1 MRKKLTALLI
11 LLVILVTGLSGCS
24 KQENKEAGLLN
35 NSVKDGQ
42 TGNGKTKEA
51 TMGRYMEQTVKLP
64 ELSAEQPIIKILKN
78 KDKQIEVYTLETD
91 KYVCYQLLDDM
102 TWESS
107 LPGWLNNDSILSTDN
122 NKVVSEICM
131 GEDGNYYGIL
141 NDYSNN
147 SMQSRIVRSAD
158 GGNTVETMSIPY
170 LEEETTTN
178 DYKHYPYVSNLQV
191 MEDGNIVLNEL
202 YSDSLLIFSPEGKEI
217 DKIQVGE
224 LQSYITSGEDI
235 ITLNEEGTGI
245 MFYNPVQ
252 KKIQRTVDFDNNAS
266 DNAYAMRAD
275 KTLLL
280 GNSDGIHRLQ
290 QDGTLWETVVDGSLN
305 SMSMPT
311 LGFNSLFVTEGE
323 QEEYYAVY
331 GETEGGYQLV
341 RYVFDQ
347 NVASVPS
354 KEITVYSLRENDTI
368 RQAISLFQAG
378 NTDIKVNYV
387 VAMEEEDS
395 NVTDY
400 IRALNTELLAG
411 NGADVLVLDGLP
423 VDSYIDKGVL
433 ADLKELVKP
442 LEESGEL
449 MNNITGCYE
458 QDGKVYNIPIRFS
471 FPVIA
476 GKPDAIQAADSL
488 SDIVNYIKQTNNK
501 PYLKST
507 SYKRLLEDYL
517 ALYSGDL
524 FQNGRLN
531 EENFTAFLT
540 NVKTI
545 ADNIKAT
552 ENDERVM
559 GASKSYEKMFLG
571 GTLFKGD
578 LVSIRQESETA
589 MLQIKNIFDTMLL
602 FEVLKDDK
610 FEQHSINGMFIP
622 GGLVGLN
629 SKSKESD
636 IARQFISFLFG
647 AKVQDTNVFDGFPV
661 NSKSLKEWTAKKDSN
676 ISIAV
681 TDENGNML
689 SALWPAEEDRN
700 TILNLA
706 QEVNQPINTN
716 YILNSL
722 IIEEVLPFL
731 KGEIDESQAMTAVK
745 SKVNTYLAE

>member
-1 MRKKLTALLI
+1 MRRKLTALLI
-11 LLVILVTGLSGCS
+11 LLVILVTGLPGCS
-24 KQENKEAGLLN
+24 KQDNKETGLVN

-42 TGNGKTKEA
+42 TGNGMTKEP

-64 ELSAEQPIIKILKN
+64 ELSAEQPIIKVLKN

-91 KYVCYQLLDDM
+91 KYVCYRLLDDM

-107 LPGWLNNDSILSTDN
+107 LPGWLNNESIQSA
-122 NKVVSEICM
+122 NKIVSEICM
-131 GEDGNYYGIL
+131 GEDGNYYGIY
-141 NDYSNN
+141 NDYSDN
-147 SMQSRIVRSAD
+147 SMKSRIVRSAD
-158 GGNTVETMSIPY
+158 GGKTVEFMEIPY

-178 DYKHYPYVSNLQV
+178 DYKHYPYIFNLQV
-191 MEDGNIVLNEL
+191 MKAGNIVLNEL
-202 YSDSLLIFSPEGKEI
+202 YSNTLIVFSPEGKEI
-217 DKIQVGE
+217 DKIRVGE
-224 LQSYITSGEDI
+224 RQSYITSGEDI
-235 ITLNEEGTGI
+235 ITLSEEGTGI
-245 MFYNPVQ
+245 MFYNPAQ
-252 KKIQRTVDFDNNAS
+252 KKIERTVDFINNAS
-266 DNAYAMRAD
+266 DNAYAIRGD
-275 KTLLL
+275 GTLLL
-280 GNSDGIHRLQ
+280 GNSGGIHRLQ
-290 QDGTLWETVVDGSLN
+290 QDGTLWETVVDGALN

-341 RYVFDQ
+341 RYVFDR

-368 RQAISLFQAG
+368 RQAISLFQAE

-387 VAMEEEDS
+387 VAMEEEDG

-411 NGADVLVLDGLP
+411 NGADILVLDGLP
-423 VDSYIDKGVL
+423 VDSYIEKGVL
-433 ADLKELVKP
+433 ADLKDLVKP

-458 QDGKVYNIPIRFS
+458 KDGKVYNMPIRFS

-488 SDIVNYIKQTNNK
+488 SNIVNYIKQTDNK

-517 ALYSGDL
+517 ALYSEDL
-524 FQNGRLN
+524 FQNGRLK

-559 GASKSYEKMFLG
+559 GASKSYEKMFSG

-578 LVSIRQESETA
+578 VVSIRQESESV

-610 FEQHSINGMFIP
+610 LEQRSINRRFIP

-629 SKSKESD
+629 SKSKEID

-647 AKVQDTNVFDGFPV
+647 TKVQDTNVFDGFPV
-661 NSKSLKEWTAKKDSN
+661 NSKSLKEWTAKIDSN

-689 SALWPAEEDRN
+689 SAVWPAEEDRN

-706 QEVNQPINTN
+706 EEVNQPINTN
-716 YILNSL
+716 YILNNL
-722 IIEEVLPFL
+722 LIEEVLPFL
-731 KGEIDESQAMTAVK
+731 NGEIDESQAMSAVK
-745 SKVNTYLAE
+745 AKVNTYLAE

>member
-11 LLVILVTGLSGCS
+11 LLVIVVTGLPGCS
-24 KQENKEAGLLN
+24 KQENKEAGMIN
-35 NSVKDGQ
+35 NSGKDGQ
-42 TGNGKTKEA
+42 TGNGKTNEP
-51 TMGRYMEQTVKLP
+51 TMGRYMEQAVKLP

-78 KDKQIEVYTLETD
+78 KDKQIEVYTLEVD
-91 KYVCYQLLDDM
+91 KYVCYRLLDDM

-107 LPGWLNNDSILSTDN
+107 QPGWLNNELILNGN
-122 NKVVSEICM
+122 NMVISDICM
-131 GEDGNYYGIL
+131 GEDGNYYGIH
-141 NDYSNN
+141 NDYSDNT
-147 SMQSRIVRSAD
+147 MKSRIVRSSD
-158 GGNTVETMSIPY
+158 GGNTVEFMEIPY

-178 DYKHYPYVSNLQV
+178 NYKHYPYVSDLQV
-191 MEDGNIVLNEL
+191 TKDGNIVLDEFFAKTL
-202 YSDSLLIFSPEGKEI
+202 MVFSPEGKEI
-217 DKIQVGE
+217 DKLRVGE
-224 LQSYITSGEDI
+224 QQSYITSGENI

-245 MFYNPVQ
+245 MFYNPGQ
-252 KKIQRTVDFDNNAS
+252 KKIERTIDFKNKAS
-266 DNAYAMRAD
+266 DNAYAMRED
-275 KTLLL
+275 GTLLL
-280 GNSDGIHRLQ
+280 GNYGGIHRLQ

-311 LGFNSLFVTEGE
+311 IGFNRLFVTEGE

-331 GETEGGYQLV
+331 SATEGGYQLFH
-341 RYVFDQ
+341 YVFDR

-354 KEITVYSLRENDTI
+354 KEITVYSLRENSTI
-368 RQAISLFQAG
+368 RQAISLFQAE
-378 NTDIKVNYV
+378 NTDTKVNYV
-387 VAMEEEDS
+387 VAMEEEDD

-411 NGADVLVLDGLP
+411 NGADILVLDGLP

-433 ADLKELVKP
+433 TDLKSLLKP

-449 MNNITGCYE
+449 MSNITGCYE

-488 SDIVNYIKQTNNK
+488 SNIVNYMKQTDK
-501 PYLKST
+501 PYLRST
-507 SYKRLLEDYL
+507 TYKRLLGDYL

-545 ADNIKAT
+545 ADSIKAT

-559 GASKSYEKMFLG
+559 NVSKSFEKMFSG

-578 LVSIRQESETA
+578 VISIRQESETA
-589 MLQIKNIFDTMLL
+589 MLQIKNIFDTMVL

-610 FEQHSINGMFIP
+610 LEQRSVNRMFIP

-636 IARQFISFLFG
+636 IASKFISFLFG
-647 AKVQDTNVFDGFPV
+647 TKVQDTNVFDGFPV

-676 ISIAV
+676 TSIAV
-681 TDENGNML
+681 TDDNGEML

-700 TILNLA
+700 TILNIA
-706 QEVNQPINTN
+706 EEVNQPINTN
-716 YILNSL
+716 YILNTL
-722 IIEEVLPFL
+722 LIEEVLPFL
-731 KGEIDESQAMTAVK
+731 KGEIDEGQAMTAVK
-745 SKVNTYLAE
+745 AKVNTYLAE

>member
-1 MRKKLTALLI
+1 MRRKLTALLI
-11 LLVILVTGLSGCS
+11 LLVILVTGLPGCS
-24 KQENKEAGLLN
+24 KQDNKETGLVN

-42 TGNGKTKEA
+42 TGNGMTKEP

-64 ELSAEQPIIKILKN
+64 DLSAEQPIIKILKN

-91 KYVCYQLLDDM
+91 KYVCYRLLDDM

-107 LPGWLNNDSILSTDN
+107 QPGWLNNESIQSA
-122 NKVVSEICM
+122 NKIVSEICM
-131 GEDGNYYGIL
+131 GEDGNYYGIY
-141 NDYSNN
+141 NDYSDNN
-147 SMQSRIVRSAD
+147 IQSRIVRSAD
-158 GGNTVETMSIPY
+158 GGNTVEFMEIPY
-170 LEEETTTN
+170 LEEETTTH
-178 DYKHYPYVSNLQV
+178 DYKHYPYIFNLQV
-191 MEDGNIVLNEL
+191 MKEGNIVFNEL
-202 YSDSLLIFSPEGKEI
+202 YSNTLIIFSPEGQEI
-217 DKIQVGE
+217 DKIKVGE
-224 LQSYITSGEDI
+224 RQSYLTSGEYI

-245 MFYNPVQ
+245 MFYNPAQ
-252 KKIQRTVDFDNNAS
+252 KKIERTVDFNNNTS
-266 DNAYAMRAD
+266 DNAYAIRGD
-275 KTLLL
+275 GTLLL
-280 GNSDGIHRLQ
+280 GNSGGIHRLQ
-290 QDGTLWETVVDGSLN
+290 QDGTLWETVVDGALN

-341 RYVFDQ
+341 RYVFDR

-368 RQAISLFQAG
+368 RQAISLFQAE

-387 VAMEEEDS
+387 VAMEEEEG

-411 NGADVLVLDGLP
+411 NGADILILDGLP
-423 VDSYIDKGVL
+423 VDSYIEKGVL
-433 ADLKELVKP
+433 ADLKDLVKP

-458 QDGKVYNIPIRFS
+458 KDGKVYNMPIRFS

-476 GKPDAIQAADSL
+476 GKLDAIQAADSL
-488 SDIVNYIKQTNNK
+488 SNIVNYIKQTDNK

-517 ALYSGDL
+517 ALYSEDL

-559 GASKSYEKMFLG
+559 GASKSYEEMFSG

-578 LVSIRQESETA
+578 VVSIRQESESV

-602 FEVLKDDK
+602 FEVLKDDNL
-610 FEQHSINGMFIP
+610 EQRSVNRMFIP

-636 IARQFISFLFG
+636 IARQFIGFLFG
-647 AKVQDTNVFDGFPV
+647 TKVQDTNVFDGFPV

-689 SALWPAEEDRN
+689 SAVWPAEEDRN

-706 QEVNQPINTN
+706 EEVNQPISTN
-716 YILNSL
+716 YILNNL
-722 IIEEVLPFL
+722 LIEEVLPFL
-731 KGEIDESQAMTAVK
+731 NGEIDESQAMSAVK
-745 SKVNTYLAE
+745 AKVNTYLAE

>member
-423 VDSYIDKGVL
+423 VDSYIDKGGL
-433 ADLKELVKP
+433 ADL
-442 LEESGEL
+442 
-449 MNNITGCYE
+449 
-458 QDGKVYNIPIRFS
+458 
-471 FPVIA
+471 
-476 GKPDAIQAADSL
+476 
-488 SDIVNYIKQTNNK
+488 
-501 PYLKST
+501 
-507 SYKRLLEDYL
+507 
-517 ALYSGDL
+517 
-524 FQNGRLN
+524 
-531 EENFTAFLT
+531 
-540 NVKTI
+540 
-545 ADNIKAT
+545 
-552 ENDERVM
+552 
-559 GASKSYEKMFLG
+559 
-571 GTLFKGD
+571 
-578 LVSIRQESETA
+578 
-589 MLQIKNIFDTMLL
+589 
-602 FEVLKDDK
+602 
-610 FEQHSINGMFIP
+610 
-622 GGLVGLN
+622 
-629 SKSKESD
+629 
-636 IARQFISFLFG
+636 
-647 AKVQDTNVFDGFPV
+647 
-661 NSKSLKEWTAKKDSN
+661 
-676 ISIAV
+676 
-681 TDENGNML
+681 
-689 SALWPAEEDRN
+689 
-700 TILNLA
+700 
-706 QEVNQPINTN
+706 
-716 YILNSL
+716 
-722 IIEEVLPFL
+722 
-731 KGEIDESQAMTAVK
+731 
-745 SKVNTYLAE
+745 